1 MAFEFQKVA
10 FNFANMKT
18 LPRYITSRLLQALN
32 VSPVVFLNGARQS
45 GKSTLVQNLR
55 EQIGHK
61 NSPAAYV
68 SFDRPT
74 QMAAAS
80 SSPES
85 FLSSYKDTLIIDEVQ
100 LVPELFRA
108 LKVVVDDLRLQ
119 DKSNANGRYL
129 LTGSANILALPKLS
143 DPLVGRMTV
152 LTLYPFCTAEASQG
166 QGNGL
171 DRLVNL
177 DFENMSDRGLGITDA
192 MKLATFPEIAD
203 KESSERN
210 IWFDGYLTTIL
221 QRDVRLIAELEKI
234 SVLPN
239 LLRILATRAGNL
251 LNDSDIAR
259 DLGLNPVTSKF
270 YRNILKMMFLNF
282 DIEPWFRNI
291 GKRLVKS
298 PKGYLIDT
306 LMLCYM
312 LDLDIEDIERNK
324 PDLFGHIL
332 ENYIATELTKQLT
345 FSETRAKLLH
355 FRTGDGKEVDFV
367 LERPDGSLFAIEIK
381 KSESVNIHDFKGIQ
395 VLAELAAKDFIGGV
409 VLYSGKDAVPFGKN
423 LWAVPFHVLW
433 Q

>member
-1 MAFEFQKVA
+1 MHTLSRHITQK
-10 FNFANMKT
+10 
-18 LPRYITSRLLQALN
+18 LLQAMN
-32 VSPVVFLNGARQS
+32 ISPVVFLNGARQS

-55 EQIGHK
+55 EQISHT
-61 NSPAAYV
+61 NNPANYI

-80 SSPES
+80 SAPEA
-85 FLSSYKDTLIIDEVQ
+85 FLSAYKDTLIIDEVQ

-108 LKVVVDDLRLQ
+108 LKVVVDELRLR
-119 DKSNANGRYL
+119 DKANANGRYL

-152 LTLYPFCTAEASQG
+152 LTLYPFCTAEASRG
-166 QGNGL
+166 LGNGL

-177 DFENMSDRGLGITDA
+177 DFANINDRGLSITDA
-192 MKLATFPEIAD
+192 IKLATFPEIAD
-203 KESSERN
+203 KNTADRGV
-210 IWFDGYLTTIL
+210 WFDGYLTTIL

-251 LNDSDIAR
+251 INDADVAR
-259 DLGLNPVTSKF
+259 DLGLNPVTSKL

-282 DIEPWFRNI
+282 DVEPWFRNI

-298 PKGYLIDT
+298 PKGYLTDT
-306 LMLCYM
+306 LLLCHM
-312 LDLDIEDIERNK
+312 LDLNIEDIERNK

-332 ENYIATELTKQLT
+332 ENYIATELTKLLT
-345 FSETRAKLLH
+345 FSETKARLLH
-355 FRTGDGKEVDFV
+355 FRTSDGKEVDFV
-367 LERPDGSLFAIEIK
+367 LERPDGSVFGIEIK
-381 KSESVNIHDFKGIQ
+381 KSESVNIHDFKGLQ
-395 VLAELAAKDFIGGV
+395 TLSELTAKEFVGGV

-423 LWAVPFHVLW
+423 LWAVPFHILW